1 MDLCPAPSDQ
11 RGKAMM
17 RNAVGEDDVRGGPA
31 ISQDPRSELDDM
43 VQHCGRLCEGIA
55 QATRTLATVPD
66 LGMAMRAALR
76 QIGEAAKVDCVYV
89 FENHHDAATDE
100 WQASLQ
106 YSWRASDMVFD
117 PENPAL
123 QNISYRPA
131 LARWHD
137 LLKAGNPVAGSDRTL
152 PESERPILALLGV
165 RAVLA
170 LPIFAEGLSGFI
182 AFGACQ
188 PDRPWLASE
197 QAVLAA
203 VAAAIGGSIQRT
215 KTRDALRQS
224 EARYRTL
231 AANLPGCAVI
241 MFDAEA
247 RIMLAEG
254 PEWELHG
261 FNREELAGKRIADL
275 PEVGGLLA
283 WIEPHLR
290 SVLAG
295 HPTSGEIPYQDH
307 LFLLRGA
314 PLRNERGHIY
324 GGVAVFQ
331 NITARKHAEEALIR
345 MSRMEATAT
354 LAGGIAHDFNNL
366 MVGVLGN
373 ADLLRMD
380 FDGDPET
387 ADMLSDIIES
397 ARRAGELAQ
406 LMLAYARGGKNQ
418 VREVALNGVV
428 REVLRLHAHAFRSR
442 VAIEERLQ
450 PGLWPVKADPTQMHQ
465 VAANLCL
472 NAAEALSDGGRMV
485 VATHNVHVAK
495 PLDDPPVRVPP
506 GRYVTLVVEDTG
518 AGIPP
523 DVLARIF
530 EPFFTTKF
538 HGRGLGLSAVY
549 GIVSNH
555 DGFIAVQSKP
565 GEGTVFRVYLPAC
578 DPLAREDAPEPLGD
592 RRGTETVL
600 VIDDEEAVIQLMR
613 RTLER
618 LGYRILAARNGLEA
632 VQVARTHD
640 GVIHAAFLDLGMPVM
655 SGFDAYH
662 FLREARPDMKI
673 IVCTGYD
680 VDAAA
685 REMFEESA
693 CSFVR
698 KPFTQETLGLF
709 LRQALDQQKKA

>member
-1 MDLCPAPSDQ
+1 
-11 RGKAMM
+11 
-17 RNAVGEDDVRGGPA
+17 
-31 ISQDPRSELDDM
+31 
-43 VQHCGRLCEGIA
+43 
-55 QATRTLATVPD
+55 T
-66 LGMAMRAALR
+66 
-76 QIGEAAKVDCVYV
+76 
-89 FENHHDAATDE
+89 
-100 WQASLQ
+100 
-106 YSWRASDMVFD
+106 
-117 PENPAL
+117 
-123 QNISYRPA
+123 
-131 LARWHD
+131 
-137 LLKAGNPVAGSDRTL
+137 
-152 PESERPILALLGV
+152 
-165 RAVLA
+165 
-170 LPIFAEGLSGFI
+170 
-182 AFGACQ
+182 
-188 PDRPWLASE
+188 
-197 QAVLAA
+197 
-203 VAAAIGGSIQRT
+203 
-215 KTRDALRQS
+215 
-224 EARYRTL
+224 
-231 AANLPGCAVI
+231 
-241 MFDAEA
+241 
-247 RIMLAEG
+247 
-254 PEWELHG
+254 
-261 FNREELAGKRIADL
+261 GKRIADL
-275 PEVGGLLA
+275 PEMGELLA

-295 HPTSGEIPYQDH
+295 RPTSGEIPYKDH

-314 PLRNERGHIY
+314 PLRNDRGHIY
-324 GGVAVFQ
+324 GGVGVFQ

-380 FDGDPET
+380 FKGDPEA

-418 VREVALNGVV
+418 VREVALNDVV
-428 REVLRLHAHAFRSR
+428 REVLRLHAHAFRSH
-442 VAIEERLQ
+442 VSIEERLQ
-450 PGLWPVKADPTQMHQ
+450 PGLWPIKADPTQMHQ

-472 NAAEALSDGGRMV
+472 NAAEALSEGGRII
-485 VATHNVHVAK
+485 VATRNVQITE
-495 PLDDPPVRVPP
+495 PLDDPPVRIRP
-506 GRYVTLVVEDTG
+506 GRYVTLGVKDTG

-538 HGRGLGLSAVY
+538 HGRGLGLSAAY

-565 GEGTVFRVYLPAC
+565 GEGTEFRVYLPAC
-578 DPLAREDAPEPLGD
+578 DPSAREHVVESPGD

-600 VIDDEEAVIQLMR
+600 VVDDEEAVVQLMR

-618 LGYRILAARNGLEA
+618 LGYRILVARNGLEA
-632 VQVARTHD
+632 VQAARTHE
-640 GVIHAAFLDLGMPVM
+640 GVIHVAFLDLGMPVM
-655 SGFDAYH
+655 SGFDAYP

-693 CSFVR
+693 CAFMR
-698 KPFTQETLGLF
+698 KPFSQETLGLF
-709 LRQALDQQKKA
+709 LRQALDKREKT